1 MAQGKRERSGKL
13 FFLVALLVI
22 FVGILTT
29 ALLANDGRSLR
40 LLLRYFE
47 IEMPAAITLSGSS
60 SPEQEQ
66 SVPFRSIKGT
76 RLPPAHMV
84 LPTFAFA
91 DMKSPPQTFL
101 RAIRSDPR
109 SLCEQVKEAGF
120 RGMDWVISS
129 SNRDNWECSSL
140 TTVLPSTDGD
150 GAAESSIFVS
160 IKGDGENRV
169 TSFRVKLNIE
179 RPADSG
185 PVAALAADAAMIFLD
200 RAQWENSEEV
210 VRLVR
215 SLKEFEL
222 DNFGSR
228 IRFKKEMGEVPRYN
242 FIASQAPGK
251 PRRSPVAAYF
261 DRERWLPLSDDDK
274 APMVGG
280 MRAGEGAGGLP
291 LAGVKSEEN

>member
-1 MAQGKRERSGKL
+1 MAQDKRRGSGKL
-13 FFLVALLVI
+13 FFLISLLVI
-22 FVGILTT
+22 FAGILTT
-29 ALLANDGRSLR
+29 VLLANDGRNLR
-40 LLLRYFE
+40 LLLRYFDVE
-47 IEMPAAITLSGSS
+47 IPATITLS
-60 SPEQEQ
+60 PVQEEP
-66 SVPFRSIKGT
+66 VRFRPVRGT
-76 RLPPAHMV
+76 RLPPARMA
-84 LPTFAFA
+84 LPTYAFA
-91 DMKSPPQTFL
+91 DMKSPQQMFL
-101 RAIRSDPR
+101 RTIRSDPR
-109 SLCEQVKEAGF
+109 SLCDEVKEAGF

-140 TTVLPSTDGD
+140 TTLLPSTDGN
-150 GAAESSIFVS
+150 GAAQSSIFVF

-185 PVAALAADAAMIFLD
+185 PVAALAADAAMIFLE
-200 RAQWENSEEV
+200 RVQWENSEEV

-228 IRFKKEMGEVPRYN
+228 IRFRKEMGDVPRYN

-251 PRRSPVAAYF
+251 PRKSPVAAYF
-261 DRERWLPLSDDDK
+261 DRERWLPLSDDYK

-280 MRAGEGAGGLP
+280 MMAGEGSGGLP
-291 LAGVKSEEN
+291 LSVEKPAAN

>member
-1 MAQGKRERSGKL
+1 MAKGRREQSGKL

-22 FVGILTT
+22 VAGILATV
-29 ALLANDGRSLR
+29 LLANDGRNLR
-40 LLLRYFE
+40 LLMRYFG
-47 IEMPAAITLSGSS
+47 IEPSARITFSAA
-60 SPEQEQ
+60 PEKP
-66 SVPFRSIKGT
+66 VRVRPIKGK
-76 RLPPAHMV
+76 RLPPARMA
-84 LPTFAFA
+84 LPTYAFA

-101 RAIRSDPR
+101 RVIRSDPR

-129 SNRDNWECSSL
+129 SIKDNWECSSL
-140 TTVLPSTDGD
+140 TTLLPSTDGN
-150 GAAESSIFVS
+150 GADESSIFVL

-185 PVAALAADAAMIFLD
+185 PVAALAADAAMIFLE
-200 RAQWENSEEV
+200 RVQWENSEEV

-222 DNFGSR
+222 ESFGSR

-242 FIASQAPGK
+242 FTASQAPGK
-251 PRRSPVAAYF
+251 PRKSPVAAFF
-261 DRERWLPLSDDDK
+261 DRERWLPLSDDYK

-280 MRAGEGAGGLP
+280 MMAGEGSGGLP
-291 LAGVKSEEN
+291 LPTENPKPN

>member
-1 MAQGKRERSGKL
+1 MVQGKRRGSGKL
-13 FFLVALLVI
+13 FFLIALLVI
-22 FVGILTT
+22 FAGILTT
-29 ALLANDGRSLR
+29 VLLANDGRNLR
-40 LLLRYFE
+40 LLLRYLE
-47 IEMPAAITLSGSS
+47 IEVPAEITLSSSS
-60 SPEQEQ
+60 SPKQEDP
-66 SVPFRSIKGT
+66 VRFRPIKGT
-76 RLPPAHMV
+76 RLSPARMA
-84 LPTFAFA
+84 LPTYAFA

-109 SLCEQVKEAGF
+109 SLCDQVKEAGF

-140 TTVLPSTDGD
+140 TTLLPSTDGN
-150 GAAESSIFVS
+150 GAEQSSIFVL

-185 PVAALAADAAMIFLD
+185 PVAALAADAAMIFLE
-200 RAQWENSEEV
+200 RVQWENSEEV

-228 IRFKKEMGEVPRYN
+228 IRFRKEMGEVPRYN

-251 PRRSPVAAYF
+251 PRKSPVATYF
-261 DRERWLPLSDDDK
+261 DRERWLPLSDDYK

-280 MRAGEGAGGLP
+280 MMAGEGSGGLP
-291 LAGVKSEEN
+291 LVEDK